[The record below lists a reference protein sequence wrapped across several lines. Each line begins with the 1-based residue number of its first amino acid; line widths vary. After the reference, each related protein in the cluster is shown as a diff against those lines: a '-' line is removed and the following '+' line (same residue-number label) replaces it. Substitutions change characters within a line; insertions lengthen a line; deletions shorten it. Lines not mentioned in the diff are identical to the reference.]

1 MKTLKNNFF
10 MLSRVAKYTPAFFF
24 WTIIEGI
31 VWGCIHSF
39 TSVLFVKSL
48 FDKIEAQAP
57 FSDILSLVSIMAA
70 FFILAYI
77 FHEWYWQLIEP
88 TARQALHQRM
98 QSDLFRQAKALDLS
112 CYDNPDFYTDFV
124 WAISEADSRAV
135 MVAED
140 MGKVINRVIS
150 TSVIIGILFT
160 VDILIVLAICFSVAV
175 TVLLKLW
182 RTKIQFKRD
191 VEI

>member
-57 FSDILSLVSIMAA
+57 FSDILLLVGIMTA
-70 FFILAYI
+70 F
-77 FHEWYWQLIEP
+77 
-88 TARQALHQRM
+88 
-98 QSDLFRQAKALDLS
+98 LF
-112 CYDNPDFYTDFV
+112 
-124 WAISEADSRAV
+124 
-135 MVAED
+135 
-140 MGKVINRVIS
+140 
-150 TSVIIGILFT
+150 
-160 VDILIVLAICFSVAV
+160 
-175 TVLLKLW
+175 W
-182 RTKIQFKRD
+182 RTFFMSGIGK
-191 VEI
+191 